1 MNIHKILN
9 NNVLIA
15 IDDNGIEQVMM
26 GKGIGFKQNA
36 GDPVDITRADKI
48 FHLENNGL
56 KQHFNSLI
64 DEVPYPILKVTEE
77 FIDISKQRLKQKLNE
92 SLHVWIGYT

>member
-26 GKGIGFKQNA
+26 GKGIGF
-36 GDPVDITRADKI
+36 
-48 FHLENNGL
+48 
-56 KQHFNSLI
+56 NS
-64 DEVPYPILKVTEE
+64 D
-77 FIDISKQRLKQKLNE
+77 R
-92 SLHVWIGYT
+92 